1 MKVGIIGAMEKE
13 IEIIKEKM
21 SKASTINHLGYEF
34 TAGKI
39 NRSDIILLRSG
50 VGKVNAA
57 MSTTL
62 LNHLYPC
69 DLIINIGSAG
79 GFDSQLNIGDIIIA
93 TEIRNYDVDVTAF
106 GYEFGQVPK
115 MPAFFQSDKS
125 LVELAEQSAKEIT
138 KYKIVKGL
146 VVSGDSF
153 MNNLAQIAY
162 IKEKFNS
169 ILAAEMEACAIAQV
183 CYQFKI
189 PFIVIRS
196 ISDIVGKNAHITH
209 DLNLELASHNSS
221 ALTLAILE
229 EIQKE

>member
-21 SKASTINHLGYEF
+21 TKRSIENLLGYEF
-34 TAGKI
+34 TKGKI
-39 NRSDIILLRSG
+39 DQVNVVLLRSG
-50 VGKVNAA
+50 IGKVNAS

-62 LNHLYPC
+62 LNYIHPC
-69 DLIINIGSAG
+69 NLIINIGTAG
-79 GFDSQLNIGDIIIA
+79 GFDSQLNIGDVIIA

-115 MPAFFQSDKS
+115 MPAYFQSERS
-125 LVELAEQSAKEIT
+125 LVELAEQCANIFT
-138 KYKIVKGL
+138 KHKVEKGL
-146 VVSGDSF
+146 IVSGDSF
-153 MNNLAQIAY
+153 MNNLSQIAF

-189 PFIVIRS
+189 PFIIIRS
-196 ISDIVGKNAHITH
+196 ISDIVGKDAHITH

-221 ALTLAILE
+221 TLALSMLE
-229 EIQKE
+229 KIHIK